1 MGFRLDHI
9 GLVVENIKE
18 FAETLYALGLKPG
31 TEQVPNPLQKV
42 SASFVNVIDGQDV
55 YIELLEPTDSYSP
68 IINFLKKEG
77 GGLHHLCFEVDDI
90 EETSAKLVHK
100 GLQMVSPPEDC
111 AAYDE
116 NLKRECKNATRI
128 AFFLISKKIL
138 IELIEKGK

>member
-9 GLVVENIKE
+9 GLVVENIKK
-18 FAETLYALGLKPG
+18 FAETLYTLGLKPG

-68 IINFLKKEG
+68 IINFLKKGG
-77 GGLHHLCFEVDDI
+77 GGLHHLCFEVEDI

-100 GLQMVSPPEDC
+100 GFQMVSPPEDC
-111 AAYDE
+111 AAYDK
-116 NLKRECKNATRI
+116 NLKRECKNVTRI